1 MNAQTKISL
10 FRSDSRPTTLK
21 KFLKKDLGISSQ
33 FIKKIEMPRAYL
45 EKELFHRD
53 EIELPFD
60 LINRKMVNPL
70 YEGPPVIVLHED
82 ENFLALHKPCGVHLH
97 PLLYSDKLNLLS
109 YLRSAGKKSVLGV
122 APETHEKGWLY
133 RLDRET
139 SGVVVAAKNQETYDL
154 YRQQF
159 SALVTQKR
167 YFCLVQGECDLDGSY
182 TLFYDSHAKKGS
194 MIRASEQQ
202 DSGKRGDFHIKKIYS
217 QKDYHLLQV
226 DLKTGLRHQI
236 RAGLAFLG
244 YPILGDELYGGP
256 KASRL
261 MLHAFQYRLQRKGKE
276 DLVLTSSLLSGF
288 DAFLDLDSLLEM
300 LHEKSLIS

>member
-1 MNAQTKISL
+1 MNAQTKICL
-10 FRSDSRPTTLK
+10 FRPDSTPTTLK
-21 KFLKKDLGISSQ
+21 KFLRNDLGISSQ
-33 FIKKIEMPRAYL
+33 FIKKIEMPRSFL
-45 EKELFHRD
+45 EKEFFHRD

-60 LINRKMVNPL
+60 LLNRKMVNPL
-70 YEGPPVIVLHED
+70 YEGSPASVLYED
-82 ENFLALHKPCGVHLH
+82 EDFLALHKPHGVHLH

-109 YLRSAGKKSVLGV
+109 YLRNSGRPSVLSV

-159 SALVTQKR
+159 STLVTQKR
-167 YFCLVQGECDLDGSY
+167 YLCVVQGECDLDGLYS
-182 TLFYDSHAKKGS
+182 LFYNSHSKKGS
-194 MIRASEQQ
+194 MVRATEEQE
-202 DSGKRGDFHIKKIYS
+202 SGKRGDFYIKNIYS
-217 QKDYHLLQV
+217 QNDYHLLQI

-236 RAGLAFLG
+236 RAGLTFLG
-244 YPILGDELYGGP
+244 FPIVGDELYGGP

-261 MLHAFQYRLQRKGKE
+261 MLHAFQYRLQRKEKE

-288 DAFLDLDSLLEM
+288 DTFLDLDSLLEM